1 MSTQNSTTFL
11 KVIKAGLIAGFIGAG
26 LNNFWGFIAQRL
38 GSDMPEGFPIF
49 ITISSLLPVL
59 VGAILFFVFVK
70 FIPKGNLIWLALGTA
85 FLLFSFYPVFT
96 VTELEPGVPVGGG
109 FPLLVGP
116 MHAISG
122 FLALWGIPRWSN

>member
-1 MSTQNSTTFL
+1 MSTQNSNTFS
-11 KVIKAGLIAGFIGAG
+11 KVMKAGLIAGLIGAG
-26 LNNFWGFIAQRL
+26 LNNAWSFIAQAL
-38 GSDMPEGFPIF
+38 GSDIPTGFPIF
-49 ITISSLLPVL
+49 ITISSFLPVL
-59 VGAILFFVFVK
+59 IGAVLFFAFVK
-70 FIPKGNLIWLALGTA
+70 FIPKGNLVWLALGIG

-96 VTELEPGVPVGGG
+96 TTELANGTSVGEG